1 MYEEKIDINKSEV
14 KTLMEEKDYFQD
26 LQERLLELIALPI
39 PKDKYNSVENL
50 IFRYTAEL
58 REKALKETKEEAINL
73 EFKHYVKNILSII
86 ETLISGDQYK
96 ALRRLLQNEI
106 YACAIVVIQSKMDKA
121 DASS

>member
-1 MYEEKIDINKSEV
+1 
-14 KTLMEEKDYFQD
+14 METKDYFQH

-39 PKDKYNSVENL
+39 PKDKFESVENL
-50 IFRYTAEL
+50 IFRYTSEL
-58 REKALKETKEEAINL
+58 REKCSEETNEETINN

-106 YACAIVVIQSKMDKA
+106 YSCATVIVKSKVEKV
-121 DASS
+121 DAV

>member
-1 MYEEKIDINKSEV
+1 MDPNFKKEAKA
-14 KTLMEEKDYFQD
+14 LMEKKDYFQH

-39 PKDKYNSVENL
+39 PKDKYSSVENL

-58 REKALKETKEEAINL
+58 REKVLKETKEEAINL

-106 YACAIVVIQSKMDKA
+106 YACAIVVIQSKMDKT
-121 DASS
+121 DASN

>member
-1 MYEEKIDINKSEV
+1 
-14 KTLMEEKDYFQD
+14 MEDKDYFEH

-39 PKDKYNSVENL
+39 PKEKYSSIENL
-50 IFRYTAEL
+50 ICRYTAEL
-58 REKALKETKEEAINL
+58 REKTCKENEEEIINL

-106 YACAIVVIQSKMDKA
+106 YACGKVIVDNKA
-121 DASS
+121 KESDVDN